1 MRKEHADNE
10 PIQKGIPL
18 HGVRQGVR
26 DMSAS
31 LTQPETELLQALEVV
46 IQSGMACF
54 VEVGA
59 ALLEISDKRL
69 YRKTHATFKDYCR
82 EKWKMSAR
90 RAYQLCEAAEAV
102 KSLPENVNNCSQ
114 ITNEGQAREVAKV
127 KPEKRARVV
136 REAAA
141 KAEEEGKPMAA
152 RHIAE
157 AAREDEPE
165 HERPHVVIHEEAL
178 GSLKAGRV
186 LKSFDAW
193 LSMNF
198 PDADERKWAVGLI
211 RDHVEDLISQS
222 GAMR

>member
-1 MRKEHADNE
+1 MNQELTKIRLESLEAVIDEARHTFRE
-10 PIQKGIPL
+10 
-18 HGVRQGVR
+18 
-26 DMSAS
+26 SAS
-31 LTQPETELLQALEVV
+31 ALYEIRENKLWKLNPEYKDLNFA
-46 IQSGMACF
+46 
-54 VEVGA
+54 
-59 ALLEISDKRL
+59 
-69 YRKTHATFKDYCR
+69 DYCSTR
-82 EKWKMSAR
+82 FPWARDYAYKMAK
-90 RAYQLCEAAEAV
+90 AGEV
-102 KSLPENVNNCSQ
+102 IKSLPEDVS
-114 ITNEGQAREVAKV
+114 TLVETESKAREVAKV

-198 PDADERKWAVGLI
+198 PDAEERKWAVGLI

>member
-1 MRKEHADNE
+1 MSSEISNRRLEELEALVDDA
-10 PIQKGIPL
+10 
-18 HGVRQGVR
+18 RQVFTK
-26 DMSAS
+26 SA
-31 LTQPETELLQALEVV
+31 
-46 IQSGMACF
+46 
-54 VEVGA
+54 A
-59 ALLEISDKRL
+59 ALYEIREGKL
-69 YRKTHATFKDYCR
+69 WKLNPDYEALSFAEYCHTR
-82 EKWKMSAR
+82 FPWARDYAYKMAK
-90 RAYQLCEAAEAV
+90 AGEII
-102 KSLPENVNNCSQ
+102 KSLPEQ
-114 ITNEGQAREVAKV
+114 ISTIVENESQAREVAKV

-198 PDADERKWAVGLI
+198 PDAEERKWAVGLI